1 MRKVALALVVAL
13 AGAGAA
19 HAQPSDVVLVGPQ
32 REGFTIELGGGL
44 GATRVYDQDGNV
56 EQGKYL
62 GAGVSGIDVGF
73 GWFVSSTFAA
83 MFRFSANTGW
93 QALPTTNH
101 IRSHALWA
109 VGGQWWLEDN
119 AFLGAGFGFSTVG
132 GQDQE
137 GLNDE
142 STVGLG
148 AAVRGGWALA
158 LNDDSAW
165 SLGAELDASLLL
177 DNRRAFTAT
186 ALLSWQSF

>member
-1 MRKVALALVVAL
+1 MRKVALALVFA
-13 AGAGAA
+13 ASAA
-19 HAQPSDVVLVGPQ
+19 HAQPADDVVLVGPQ
-32 REGFTIELGGGL
+32 REGFTIELGGGF
-44 GATRVYDQDGNV
+44 GATRVYDQAGNV
-56 EQGKYL
+56 EPGKYL

-93 QALPTTNH
+93 QQLPTTNH
-101 IRSHALWA
+101 IRAHALWA

-119 AFLGAGFGFSTVG
+119 AFLGAGFGFATVG

-148 AAVRGGWALA
+148 GAVRGGWALSLSDA
-158 LNDDSAW
+158 SAW